1 VLVISCPCALG
12 IATPAA
18 LMVGVGKETGDLLLL
33 GNDLRDVVTAIG
45 LSQATMTKIRQN
57 LFWAFIYNGLGVP
70 IAALGWLN
78 PMLAGAAMAL
88 SSLSVIVNSSLL
100 RSFRR

>member
-1 VLVISCPCALG
+1 
-12 IATPAA
+12 
-18 LMVGVGKETGDLLLL
+18 MLLL

-45 LSQATMTKIRQN
+45 LSRATMRKIRHN

-70 IAALGWLN
+70 IAAIGWLN

-88 SSLSVIVNSSLL
+88 SSLSVIVKSSLL
-100 RSFRR
+100 RNYRRAKV